1 MRGGYIFC
9 YAYIKS
15 QIQAMARSSSRREE
29 QGEQNGECDNNV
41 SALMMVGVFG
51 LVLAGVLY
59 YYYREGNADNAG
71 GAKQ

>member
-1 MRGGYIFC
+1 
-9 YAYIKS
+9 
-15 QIQAMARSSSRREE
+15 MARSSSRREE

-41 SALMMVGVFG
+41 SALMVVGVIG